1 MHLKR
6 YTFFLAFHVNKGMIL
21 SFINVV
27 SMTAIQ
33 GWQEKKYTTESVRM
47 CLKLSLQCKRKKNC
61 NSTKVNFQKYV
72 SLLESYFLFTV

>member
-47 CLKLSLQCKRKKNC
+47 CLKLS
-61 NSTKVNFQKYV
+61 
-72 SLLESYFLFTV
+72 